1 MKKPLAN
8 LILKI
13 CNQKVI
19 LDANLAEVYGVTTK
33 RMNEQVKRNSSRFP
47 EDFIFQL

>member
-1 MKKPLAN
+1 MKKPLAS
-8 LILKI
+8 LILTI
-13 CNQKVI
+13 RTQRVI
-19 LDANLAEVYGVTTK
+19 LDANLAEVYGVPTK